1 MKKVVF
7 ILAITFCALISL
19 NAQTISGYK
28 LTWSDEFN
36 GTSRVPDITKWD
48 RPEYNRKQNPNGPDG
63 YWSKEDSFV
72 DGKGNL
78 VITVRKIPNKNGDAD
93 AFDYSSGALRTMGKF
108 TQLYGRYEI
117 RCKLPKQ
124 QGWWVAFW
132 MMQGNVNSTAHTFYD
147 GAEVDIMEAFGWT
160 NKINHA
166 VHWDG
171 YGDAHDSDGK
181 NELITGIRTGYHTYT
196 MDWYPDKYLF
206 YVDGKQ
212 VWNSTQSPKL
222 PGVCSK
228 PGYIKVTAE
237 ISTESWA
244 INQWWA
250 NDPAKATYPD
260 SFKVDYVRVY
270 QFDTSTSVNSLQ
282 QDKTMN
288 IYPNPANETISVD
301 LPESV
306 SGNEKPDVQIVNS
319 AGTVVKSL
327 WQIGNP
333 LEIAVSDLSRGLY
346 FLTVRFKNSSYT
358 QKFMKN

>member
-1 MKKVVF
+1 MKKVFF
-7 ILAITFCALISL
+7 ILAISFCALISIK
-19 NAQTISGYK
+19 AQTISGFK

-36 GTSRVPDITKWD
+36 GTSRVPDPAKWD

-93 AFDYSSGALRTMGKF
+93 AFDYSSGALRTLGKF
-108 TQLYGRYEI
+108 QQLYGRYEI
-117 RCKLPKQ
+117 RCQLPKQ

-166 VHWDG
+166 IHYDG
-171 YGDAHDSDGK
+171 YGDAHKAVGKDS
-181 NELITGIRTGYHTYT
+181 LIAGIRTGYHTYS
-196 MDWYPDKYLF
+196 MDWFPDKYLF
-206 YVDGKQ
+206 YIDGKQ
-212 VWNSTQSPKL
+212 VWDSRKKL

-270 QFDTSTSVNSLQ
+270 QFDTPTSVNSLQ
-282 QDKTMN
+282 QDKTIN
-288 IYPNPANETISVD
+288 IYPNPANETISLD
-301 LPESV
+301 LPEGV
-306 SGNEKPDVQIVNS
+306 SGHEKPDVQILS
-319 AGTVVKSL
+319 SGGTVVKSL
-327 WQIGNP
+327 RQINNP

-346 FLTVRFKNSSYT
+346 FLTVRFKNASYT